1 MKNVFHRK
9 TNIFSNSAGIGGER
23 LAVFY
28 IKLKKRMPFFRCAT
42 IAVRFAAIANMIKVH
57 YHVPAMMVGV

>member
-1 MKNVFHRK
+1 M
-9 TNIFSNSAGIGGER
+9 
-23 LAVFY
+23 FY
-28 IKLKKRMPFFRCAT
+28 IKLKKRMPFLRCAT